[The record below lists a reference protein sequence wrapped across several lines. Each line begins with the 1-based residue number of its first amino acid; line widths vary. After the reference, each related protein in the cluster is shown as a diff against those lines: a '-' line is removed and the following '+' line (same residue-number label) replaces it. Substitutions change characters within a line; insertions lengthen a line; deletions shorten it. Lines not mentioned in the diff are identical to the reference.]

1 MSARV
6 VTGCARFL
14 QGKRRLAPAGK
25 TISGVRLVDRR
36 LRPANRWEY

>member
-14 QGKRRLAPAGK
+14 QGKRRLAPAGEA
-25 TISGVRLVDRR
+25 ISGVRLVGLRQ
-36 LRPANRWEY
+36 RPANRWEY